1 MKPKKKMH
9 GKGNEM
15 WNVYTDSEP
24 QAKKEYPCD
33 AWVSLLRS
41 GYAEFDYHPKDWAI
55 IQKARAEDGR
65 ILIGSQ
71 YLKRKGIWERKPCT
85 FRARMDLH
93 KICLKYDLYDDE

>member
-1 MKPKKKMH
+1 
-9 GKGNEM
+9 M

-24 QAKKEYPCD
+24 KAQKEYPCD
-33 AWVSLLRS
+33 AWESFLRS
-41 GYAEFDYHPKDWAI
+41 SYAEFDFSPKDWAV
-55 IQKARAEDGR
+55 IQEAKVEGGR

-71 YLKRKGIWERKPCT
+71 YLKRKGLWEGAAST